1 MTRNNLYF
9 QNLGIALKF
18 IYIFWEGHK
27 MTNLRWRFRKI
38 LWPSQNIWTLAIWI
52 VMHYF
57 KKILSGQ
64 SKNKGRQSKLY
75 FATFKICQE
84 QTKFRVSSKQLLKI
98 ILIELNKDIHANTII
113 SFFEEYHIIYRNTA
127 NWFSRTLLHIT
138 LFSGQGLCRV
148 MNFKQKHP
156 IFVWFNL
163 KVS

>member
-1 MTRNNLYF
+1 
-9 QNLGIALKF
+9 
-18 IYIFWEGHK
+18 
-27 MTNLRWRFRKI
+27 
-38 LWPSQNIWTLAIWI
+38 
-52 VMHYF
+52 MHYF

-163 KVS
+163 GKSINFSSKFWSFHLNQEMNENIFVLLP